1 MMRAGLRKV
10 IAINSY
16 QKKKMFSEYD
26 FDSPTQLTGDN
37 GAGKTSLLRL
47 IPFFYGAIG
56 TQIVSKSNVN
66 KPFAEWYLPHSNSY
80 LVFEYITARGQI
92 AHVICF
98 RNLSTKGGIVYLF
111 VKGAFEQS
119 VLIKQD
125 HEEKPYAIACTKLAA
140 ELTTTG
146 LDYESRITSVKE
158 YREIIQNI
166 NAATRNN
173 KFHSYSL
180 CSGRNDV
187 RHIEKITAALIQGE
201 FSMVDTKALFLD
213 ILEQSDSTLE
223 FGVDAKK
230 IEQWCDDYNGLTSFL
245 GKKDAFTEA
254 IANNKQIAYLTSR
267 LANALLVIREESDK
281 LTESLS
287 KAQRELANYIEA
299 SDKKLE
305 DVNTL
310 KLDKEN
316 SRNSLQNAIRS
327 LDSEIEAHYQKLLN
341 YGENDYP
348 ELSVKLKQLPDMED
362 KLAQQRKSYVELEVK
377 VTDAKDKRDRD
388 LQNLDSK
395 FNGEKS
401 KLTEQKLKAQQ
412 EANDRKTQV
421 NDTFQQQLNELSKS
435 HNNFTKNTGTVLIE
449 RKAEL
454 ATQEQRLKH
463 PDINELLIEQREH
476 LESEK
481 DKLQEQANE
490 LNRAVNSA
498 NKEEGHL
505 HKERENL
512 ISNLEASCRKKRN
525 AEEKLKL
532 VNARLTPESGTLFSF
547 LETHKVG
554 WQSSPLGR
562 VLTDDL
568 LMDTSLAPSM
578 TEDSGSLFDLSIDT
592 SNLPDCTVTNQAD
605 VEEQANLMDLI
616 DKLEDGEVELNK
628 QIKKIDAT
636 IKDSNI
642 KLAQL
647 RSKLR
652 NTEHDLAQTKSNLE
666 NKKIE
671 IARNKETLVEQIR
684 SNIKSI
690 KQNIS
695 LIEKEISEAEQF
707 FEEAESKL
715 KNDRLTQIATVETAL
730 GICTDAINNML
741 NKNHQTLG
749 ENKER
754 IKMEYEQRLSEQGI
768 NRELYLRYKTDIEL
782 LENEVKNLKV
792 KTQDI
797 KEYETWLSIYNID
810 DPKRRKSRNDKQ
822 KELESVDQNIRSFE
836 TKLKELRSETHR
848 TKQQFKESIDSL
860 EARKKRADSAV
871 YRLSN
876 YEAYESKEEQEKMD
890 ESFSYSGDLNSILCE
905 VESMLPE
912 LEMLTKQRK
921 KDIQQMEA
929 ITLGLGDGELYR
941 FWNETSRNTISE
953 DIVASDSK
961 RIDIL
966 ENIMNDIIPQVASI
980 TIDSAVNM
988 GRMLVDF
995 KDRLLGFD
1003 RDIKKLGR
1011 NVSEQVKANNTFS
1024 VVGSIDINVE
1034 SSLSKLQGWQ
1044 DIINFSEIYEEWD
1057 RTGAAE
1063 LPSKEFYNA
1072 LEMLTYHISVDKVK
1086 KPTELFDIKFE
1097 VIENSQRKTAKT
1109 DKDMRDLASNG
1120 TNLLIQSM
1128 LYLALL
1134 TQQRGASQLSI
1145 TYPTDEIGKLTAE
1158 NQAKLLKMMDAHNFN
1173 VIAAQPDGNNRT
1185 ANLFKNLYHLTPDK
1199 NIFNRPKVS
1208 KLAFAKAAEAS
1219 TGADA

>member
-1 MMRAGLRKV
+1 MMYAGLRKV

-26 FDSPTQLTGDN
+26 FNSPTQLTGDN

-47 IPFFYGAIG
+47 IPFFYGATG
-56 TQIVSKSNVN
+56 TQIVRKSNVN
-66 KPFAEWYLPHSNSY
+66 KPFAEWYLPHNNSY
-80 LVFEYITARGQI
+80 LVFEYITARSQI
-92 AHVICF
+92 AHVICY

-111 VKGAFEQS
+111 VKGEFEQS

-125 HEEKPYAIACTKLAA
+125 HEEKPYAITCTKLAA
-140 ELTTTG
+140 ELTAKG

-166 NAATRNN
+166 NAGNRNN
-173 KFHSYSL
+173 KFLGYSL

-201 FSMVDTKALFLD
+201 FNMADTKALFLD
-213 ILEQSDSTLE
+213 ILEQGNRTLE
-223 FGVDAKK
+223 FGVDANK
-230 IEQWCDDYNGLTSFL
+230 IEQWCDDYNGLTAFL
-245 GKKDAFTEA
+245 GKKDAFAET

-281 LTESLS
+281 LAESLS
-287 KAQRELANYIEA
+287 KTHRELADYIEV
-299 SDKKLE
+299 SDKNLE
-305 DVNTL
+305 EINAL
-310 KLDKEN
+310 KLDKES
-316 SRNSLQNAIRS
+316 SRHSLQNAIRS
-327 LDSEIEAHYQKLLN
+327 LDSEIEAHYQTLLS
-341 YGENDYP
+341 YEENDYP
-348 ELSVKLKQLPDMED
+348 ELSVKLKQLPSLAD
-362 KLAQQRKSYVELEVK
+362 KLAQQRKNYAELETK
-377 VTDAKDKRDRD
+377 VADAKDKHDRD
-388 LQNLDSK
+388 LQNLNSK
-395 FNGEKS
+395 FHDEKS

-412 EANDRKTQV
+412 EAKEKQTKVD
-421 NDTFQQQLNELSKS
+421 DTFQQQLNELSKS
-435 HNNFTKNTGTVLIE
+435 HNNFTKNTSTVLIE

-463 PDINELLIEQREH
+463 PDIDELLTEQREH

-481 DKLQEQANE
+481 DKFQNQVDE
-490 LNRAVNSA
+490 LNRTVNSA
-498 NKEEGHL
+498 EKEESHL
-505 HKERENL
+505 HKERENQL
-512 ISNLEASCRKKRN
+512 SNLETICIKKRN
-525 AEEKLKL
+525 AEEKLKW
-532 VNARLTPESGTLFSF
+532 VNARLDPESGTLFSF
-547 LETHKVG
+547 LETHKAG

-562 VLTDDL
+562 ILTDDL
-568 LMDTSLAPSM
+568 LMDTTLSPSL
-578 TEDSGSLFDLSIDT
+578 TKDSGSLFDLSIDT

-605 VEEQANLMDLI
+605 IEERANLMDLI
-616 DKLEDGEVELNK
+616 DTLEDAEVELNK
-628 QIKKIDAT
+628 QIKKVDAA
-636 IKDSNI
+636 IKESNI

-647 RSKLR
+647 RSELR
-652 NTEHDLAQTKSNLE
+652 NTEHDLTQTKRNLE

-671 IARNKETLVEQIR
+671 IARTKEALVEQIR

-690 KQNIS
+690 NQNIS
-695 LIEKEISEAEQF
+695 LIERDLSEAEERF
-707 FEEAESKL
+707 GEAESKL
-715 KNDRLTQIATVETAL
+715 KNDRLTQISTIETAL
-730 GICTDAINNML
+730 EISTDIINNTL
-741 NKNHQTLG
+741 NKNHQMLG

-768 NRELYLRYKTDIEL
+768 NRDLYQRYKTDIEE
-782 LENEVKNLKV
+782 LENEIKNLKA

-797 KEYETWLSIYNID
+797 KDYETWLSIYNID
-810 DPKRRKSRNDKQ
+810 DPKRRKSRNDMQ
-822 KELESVDQNIRSFE
+822 KELESVNQNIRSFE
-836 TKLKELRSETHR
+836 TRLKELRSETHR
-848 TKQQFKESIDSL
+848 IKQQFKKSIDTL
-860 EARKKRADSAV
+860 ENRKKRADSAI

-876 YEAYESKEEQEKMD
+876 YEAFEIQEEMD
-890 ESFSYSGDLNSILCE
+890 EGFIYSGDLNSLMSE
-905 VESMLPE
+905 VESKLPE
-912 LEMLTKQRK
+912 LEMLSKQRK
-921 KDIQQMEA
+921 KDIQQMEV

-966 ENIMNDIIPQVASI
+966 EKIMNDIIPQVTSI

-1044 DIINFSEIYEEWD
+1044 DIINFSEVYEEWD

-1063 LPSKEFYNA
+1063 LPTKEFYNA
-1072 LEMLTYHISVDKVK
+1072 LDTLTYHISADKVK
-1086 KPTELFDIKFE
+1086 TPTELFDIKFE
-1097 VIENSQRKTAKT
+1097 VTENNQLKTAKT

-1134 TQQRGASQLSI
+1134 TQQRGANRLSI

-1158 NQAKLLKMMDAHNFN
+1158 NQAKLLKMMDAHHFN
-1173 VIAAQPDGNNRT
+1173 VVAAQPDGNNRT

-1199 NIFNRPKVS
+1199 NIFNKPKVS
-1208 KLAFAKAAEAS
+1208 KLALAKATEAS
-1219 TGADA
+1219 TGAEA

>member
-1 MMRAGLRKV
+1 MMYAGLRKV

-26 FDSPTQLTGDN
+26 FNSPTQLTGDN

-47 IPFFYGAIG
+47 IPFFYGATG
-56 TQIVSKSNVN
+56 TQIVRKSNVN
-66 KPFAEWYLPHSNSY
+66 KPFAEWYLPHNNSY
-80 LVFEYITARGQI
+80 LVFEYITARSQI
-92 AHVICF
+92 AHVICY

-111 VKGAFEQS
+111 VKGEFEQS

-125 HEEKPYAIACTKLAA
+125 HEEKPYAITCTKLAA
-140 ELTTTG
+140 ELTAKG

-166 NAATRNN
+166 NAGNRNN
-173 KFHSYSL
+173 KFLGYSL

-201 FSMVDTKALFLD
+201 FNMADTKALFLD
-213 ILEQSDSTLE
+213 ILEQGNRTLE
-223 FGVDAKK
+223 FGVDANK
-230 IEQWCDDYNGLTSFL
+230 IEQWCDDYNGLTAFL
-245 GKKDAFTEA
+245 GKKDAFAET

-281 LTESLS
+281 LAESLS
-287 KAQRELANYIEA
+287 KTHRELADYIEV
-299 SDKKLE
+299 SDKNLE
-305 DVNTL
+305 EINAL
-310 KLDKEN
+310 KLDKES
-316 SRNSLQNAIRS
+316 SRHSLQNAIRS
-327 LDSEIEAHYQKLLN
+327 LDSEIEAHYQTLLS
-341 YGENDYP
+341 YEENDYP
-348 ELSVKLKQLPDMED
+348 ELSVKLKQLPSLED
-362 KLAQQRKSYVELEVK
+362 KLAQQRKNYAELETK
-377 VTDAKDKRDRD
+377 VADAKDKHDRD
-388 LQNLDSK
+388 LQNLTSK
-395 FNGEKS
+395 FHDEKS

-412 EANDRKTQV
+412 EAKEKQTKVD
-421 NDTFQQQLNELSKS
+421 DTFQQQLNELSKS
-435 HNNFTKNTGTVLIE
+435 HNNFTKNTSTVLIE

-463 PDINELLIEQREH
+463 PDIDELLIEQREH

-481 DKLQEQANE
+481 DKFQNQVDE
-490 LNRAVNSA
+490 LSRAVNSA
-498 NKEEGHL
+498 EKEESIL
-505 HKERENL
+505 NKERENQL
-512 ISNLEASCRKKRN
+512 SNLETICIKKRN
-525 AEEKLKL
+525 AEEKMKL
-532 VNARLTPESGTLFSF
+532 INARLDPESGTLFSF
-547 LETHKVG
+547 LETHKAG

-568 LMDTSLAPSM
+568 LMNTTLAPSL
-578 TEDSGSLFDLSIDT
+578 TKDVGSLFDLSIDT

-605 VEEQANLMDLI
+605 IEEQANLMDLI
-616 DKLEDGEVELNK
+616 DTLEDAEVELNK
-628 QIKKIDAT
+628 QIKKVDAA
-636 IKDSNI
+636 IKESNI

-647 RSKLR
+647 RSELR
-652 NTEHDLAQTKSNLE
+652 NTEHDLTQTRRNLE

-671 IARNKETLVEQIR
+671 IARTKEALVEQIH

-690 KQNIS
+690 KQNTS
-695 LIEKEISEAEQF
+695 LIERELSEAEERF
-707 FEEAESKL
+707 GEAESKL
-715 KNDRLTQIATVETAL
+715 KNDRLTQISTIETAL
-730 GICTDAINNML
+730 EISTDIINNTL
-741 NKNHQTLG
+741 NKNHQMLG

-768 NRELYLRYKTDIEL
+768 NRDLYQRYKTDIEVF
-782 LENEVKNLKV
+782 ENEIKNLKA
-792 KTQDI
+792 KTQNI
-797 KEYETWLSIYNID
+797 KDYETWLSIYNID
-810 DPKRRKSRNDKQ
+810 DPKRRKSCNDMQ
-822 KELESVDQNIRSFE
+822 KELESVNQNIRSFE
-836 TKLKELRSETHR
+836 TRLKELRSETHR
-848 TKQQFKESIDSL
+848 IKQQFKKSIDTL
-860 EARKKRADSAV
+860 ENRKKRADSAI

-876 YEAYESKEEQEKMD
+876 YEAFEIQEEMD
-890 ESFSYSGDLNSILCE
+890 EGFIYSGDLNSLMSE
-905 VESMLPE
+905 VESKLPE
-912 LEMLTKQRK
+912 LEMLSKQRK
-921 KDIQQMEA
+921 KDIQQMEV

-966 ENIMNDIIPQVASI
+966 EKIMNDIIPQVTSI

-1044 DIINFSEIYEEWD
+1044 DIINFSEVYEEWD

-1063 LPSKEFYNA
+1063 LPTKEFYNA
-1072 LEMLTYHISVDKVK
+1072 LDTLTYHISADKVK
-1086 KPTELFDIKFE
+1086 TPTELFDIKFE
-1097 VIENSQRKTAKT
+1097 VTENNQLKTAKT

-1134 TQQRGASQLSI
+1134 TQQRGANRLSI

-1158 NQAKLLKMMDAHNFN
+1158 NQAKLLKMMDAHHFN
-1173 VIAAQPDGNNRT
+1173 VVAAQPDGNNRT

-1199 NIFNRPKVS
+1199 NIFNKPKVS
-1208 KLAFAKAAEAS
+1208 KLALAKATEAS
-1219 TGADA
+1219 TGAEA

>member
-47 IPFFYGAIG
+47 IPFFYGATG
-56 TQIVSKSNVN
+56 TQIVRKSNVN

-80 LVFEYITARGQI
+80 LVFEYITARGQV

-98 RNLSTKGGIVYLF
+98 RNLNTKGGIVYLF
-111 VKGAFEQS
+111 VKGVFEQS

-140 ELTTTG
+140 ELTTRG

-166 NAATRNN
+166 NAVNRNN

-201 FSMVDTKALFLD
+201 FNMVDTKALFLD

-267 LANALLVIREESDK
+267 LANALLVIRGESDK

-287 KAQRELANYIEA
+287 KVHRELADYIET

-305 DVNTL
+305 DVNVL
-310 KLDKEN
+310 KLDQEN
-316 SRNSLQNAIRS
+316 SRNLLQNAIRS

-341 YGENDYP
+341 YEENGYP
-348 ELSVKLKQLPDMED
+348 ELSVKLKQLPDIED
-362 KLAQQRKSYVELEVK
+362 KLAHQRKSYAELEIK

-395 FNGEKS
+395 FNAEKS

-421 NDTFQQQLNELSKS
+421 NDTFQQQLNELNKS

-449 RKAEL
+449 RKADL

-463 PDINELLIEQREH
+463 PDIDALLIEQREH

-481 DKLQEQANE
+481 DKLQDQANE
-490 LNRAVNSA
+490 LNQAVNSA
-498 NKEEGHL
+498 NKDEGHL
-505 HKERENL
+505 HKERETL
-512 ISNLEASCRKKRN
+512 LSNLEASCRKKRN

-532 VNARLTPESGTLFSF
+532 VNARLDPESGTLFSF

-562 VLTDDL
+562 VLTDGL
-568 LMDTSLAPSM
+568 LMDTSLAPSI

-605 VEEQANLMDLI
+605 VEEQASLMDLI

-647 RSKLR
+647 RSELR
-652 NTEHDLAQTKSNLE
+652 NTEHNLAQTKSNLE

-671 IARNKETLVEQIR
+671 IARTKETLVEQVR
-684 SNIKSI
+684 SSIKSI
-690 KQNIS
+690 KQNIA
-695 LIEKEISEAEQF
+695 LIETEISVGEQR

-715 KNDRLTQIATVETAL
+715 KNDRLTQIATIETAL
-730 GICTDAINNML
+730 EISTDAINNML
-741 NKNHQTLG
+741 HKNHQKLG

-768 NRELYLRYKTDIEL
+768 SREIYLRYKEDIEL
-782 LENEVKNLKV
+782 LENEVKNLKA

-822 KELESVDQNIRSFE
+822 NELESVNQNIRSFE
-836 TKLKELRSETHR
+836 TKLKELRSEIHR
-848 TKQQFKESIDSL
+848 TKQQFKESINTL

-876 YEAYESKEEQEKMD
+876 YEAFEIQEEMD
-890 ESFSYSGDLNSILCE
+890 ESFSYSGDLNSILSE
-905 VESMLPE
+905 VESKLPE

-921 KDIQQMEA
+921 KDIQQMET

-966 ENIMNDIIPQVASI
+966 ENIMNDIIPQVTSI

-1044 DIINFSEIYEEWD
+1044 DIINFSDIYEEWD

-1063 LPSKEFYNA
+1063 LPTKEFYNA
-1072 LEMLTYHISVDKVK
+1072 LDTLTYHISADKVK

-1097 VIENSQRKTAKT
+1097 VIENNQRKTAKT

-1158 NQAKLLKMMDAHNFN
+1158 NQAKLLKMMDAHYFN
-1173 VIAAQPDGNNRT
+1173 VVAAQPDGNNRT

-1208 KLAFAKAAEAS
+1208 KLALAKAAEES
-1219 TGADA
+1219 IGSEV